1 MIKKIILSFK
11 RFFIYIFLFINFCY
25 NFSMDEQIITL
36 ANRKKGSSVSLLF
49 FFLFYGIILT
59 SCIGLIIFVV
69 INFSPDYSYYFLIM
83 LAILFGGVAGYLLFD
98 TILFVKKL
106 RNNNGLNQPCLELNI
121 DKQYVMVYGLSGVY
135 QIPLNNIVKL
145 NGDAFF
151 SHSLLSLTY
160 INKNRWKQSIEIG
173 VVNHIFKTK
182 KQIKSI
188 LISYKR

>member
-1 MIKKIILSFK
+1 
-11 RFFIYIFLFINFCY
+11 
-25 NFSMDEQIITL
+25 MDEQIITL
-36 ANRKKGSSVSLLF
+36 ANRKKASSVSLLF

-160 INKNRWKQSIEIG
+160 INKNRRKQSIEIG

>member
-1 MIKKIILSFK
+1 
-11 RFFIYIFLFINFCY
+11 
-25 NFSMDEQIITL
+25 MDEQIITL
-36 ANRKKGSSVSLLF
+36 ANRKKASSVSLLF
-49 FFLFYGIILT
+49 FFLFYGIIFV
-59 SCIGLIIFVV
+59 SCIELIIFVV
-69 INFSPDYSYYFLIM
+69 LNFSPDYSYYFLIM

-98 TILFVKKL
+98 TILYIKKL
-106 RNNNGLNQPCLELNI
+106 RNNNGLNQSCLELNI

-145 NGDAFF
+145 NGDGFF

-160 INKNRWKQSIEIG
+160 INKNRRKQSIEIG
-173 VVNHIFKTK
+173 IVNHIFKTK